1 MKPEL
6 RNSDWLL
13 LRSYLERI
21 PAYESPLLIS
31 YLTLRKAVGAI
42 GVLLPFILA
51 LGNVFLQGPQLQGSI
66 SAYYHTPMRDVFVG
80 SLCAIA
86 VFLWAY
92 QGYDWRDNAAGNVAG
107 FAALGVAFFPTTPE
121 VAPTMTEQVLGA
133 LHLGAAAIFFFTLA
147 YFCLGLFRQTG
158 AGTPTQEKERRN
170 EVYTICGYLIIGCLV
185 AIAAVSLLPDE
196 SPITPL
202 APVFWLEALAIVA
215 FGVSWMIKGEALL
228 KDDPYASL
236 PR

>member
-6 RNSDWLL
+6 HDHDTLL

-21 PAYESPLLIS
+21 PAHESPLLIS
-31 YLTLRKAVGAI
+31 YLTLRKAVGVI
-42 GVLLPFILA
+42 GILLPFVLA
-51 LGNVFLQGPQLQGSI
+51 LGNMFLQEPQLQGSI

-121 VAPTMTEQVLGA
+121 VEPTRVEQVLGA
-133 LHLGAAAIFFFTLA
+133 LHLGAAAIFFATLA

-158 AGTPTQEKERRN
+158 AGTPTRAKERRN

-185 AIAAVSLLPDE
+185 AIAGVGVLPED

-202 APVFWLEALAIVA
+202 APVFWLEACAILS

-228 KDDPYASL
+228 KDAPQAPL